1 MSTVFDRLARRAET
15 AATIGLAV
23 LFAGLLVAETA
34 GLASE
39 HRSWAFDLAVGIVVC
54 TIALLRG
61 RNRPWAAVAGLI
73 AYAAATAVAGV
84 SGLPNQPAAAAT
96 VALLVLGASAV
107 RTAPARVALG
117 IALAG
122 AAVVVAGRT
131 IGSPFP
137 PGSEALIG
145 VLIWAAALGVGLW
158 LRYLDAARHGALEAV
173 RRDERLS
180 MAREL
185 HDVVAHHVTA
195 MVVQAQ
201 AARLVA
207 PKQPKAVGPA
217 LAGIEAAGSEAL
229 AAMHR
234 LVGLLRDP
242 DDAPSTAPGPEQL
255 SELVARFA
263 NHGPAVTLRLPA
275 DGSEGAWP
283 PEIAATIY
291 RVVQESLTN
300 VVRHAPDAHVVT
312 VAVSSDARAVSVEVA
327 DDAPATTARPRR
339 SGGYGLAGM
348 RERVEVLGGT
358 LQAGPHTGAGWCVQA
373 TLPLASTPGT

>member
-1 MSTVFDRLARRAET
+1 MVDRLARRAT
-15 AATIGLAV
+15 TVATIGLAV

-34 GLASE
+34 GLASQ
-39 HRSWAFDLAVGIVVC
+39 HRSWALDLAVGIVVC
-54 TIALLRG
+54 AIALLRG
-61 RNRPWAAVAGLI
+61 RNRPRAAAAGL
-73 AYAAATAVAGV
+73 AVYAVGTVVAGV

-96 VALLVLGASAV
+96 VALLVLGASVVRAV
-107 RTAPARVALG
+107 PARVGIG

-122 AAVVVAGRT
+122 AAVVAAGRV

-137 PGSEALIG
+137 PASEALIG
-145 VLIWAAALGVGLW
+145 VVIWSGALGVGLW
-158 LRYLDAARHGALEAV
+158 LRYLDAARRGALEAV

-207 PKQPKAVGPA
+207 PKHPEAVEPA
-217 LAGIEAAGSEAL
+217 LAGIETAGTEAVG
-229 AAMHR
+229 AMHR

-242 DDAPSTAPGPEQL
+242 DDAPGTTPGPEQL

-263 NHGPAVTLRLPA
+263 DHGPAVTLRLPA
-275 DGSEGAWP
+275 DGYERGWP
-283 PEIAATIY
+283 PEIAAAVY

-300 VVRHAPDAHVVT
+300 AVRHAPDAHAVT
-312 VAVSSDARAVSVEVA
+312 VAVTADARAVSIEVA
-327 DDAPATTARPRR
+327 DDAPPATTRPRR

-348 RERVEVLGGT
+348 KERVESLGGT
-358 LQAGPHTGAGWCVQA
+358 LQAGPRGGAGWCVRA
-373 TLPLASTPGT
+373 TLPLTPKAVT